1 MDHLRFKS
9 EQTAAAYVADAL
21 DASAREQFELHMMS
35 CSECVEEVEGWRA
48 LKSCLPR
55 DATLGH
61 SSRAAGTAPN
71 PPGSAPNPA
80 GSSPRPADAALCSA
94 GKQAPTP
101 SHRPA
106 APAPVSQRSAAPVR
120 VERDAA
126 ATASARWRLAAAL
139 AAGLLV
145 GAVGGWYGR
154 SSRGPAVD
162 SANIGFYSLP
172 PLTRGPSDCTS
183 VHVDPP
189 VSLLAVRVP
198 AAAKEQRLVAVDGEG
213 HDLAPQDYSV
223 RTQADGS
230 WLVRLRAETVRD
242 QGIRFEARSADGT
255 VEPRGCVLNDTQD

>member
-35 CSECVEEVEGWRA
+35 CSACVEEVERWRA
-48 LKSCLPR
+48 LTSCLTR
-55 DATLGH
+55 DATLG
-61 SSRAAGTAPN
+61 P
-71 PPGSAPNPA
+71 
-80 GSSPRPADAALCSA
+80 SPRPADAALCAA

-230 WLVRLRAETVRD
+230 WLVRLSAETVRD

>member
-80 GSSPRPADAALCSA
+80 GSSP
-94 GKQAPTP
+94 
-101 SHRPA
+101 RPA

-230 WLVRLRAETVRD
+230 WLVRLSAETVRD